1 MTTFTGMSSL
11 PFPHL
16 HLTCIDGKPT
26 ATTVRQ
32 LRKEV
37 YANARAIHSD
47 RGSGNNG
54 FLGIVMEAP
63 SYLQRAGTAF
73 LLPIHPGPQLDHA
86 VNATAAQITA
96 ANCAYD
102 SELDVFR
109 RYVQVNEAIR
119 QQILIAVDSTY
130 YDVLE
135 DNTFGYADV
144 TIIALLAHLQGNY
157 ATLSPDDLELN
168 RMRLS
173 ETWNP
178 EEPLENL
185 WIKVKHLRAVALA
198 GGKPFLDSTVVR
210 LLLSALE
217 KTGVYTHSIRTWRD
231 KPEGERN
238 WCAFQTHF
246 IHGEKERLR
255 LLTAGTTGYHSAHA
269 ALANVL
275 PSFAAAAS
283 VITTPAPVTPAPSIA
298 NQFRSNNINLFYCW
312 SHGLNRNP
320 AHTSATCTHPADGH
334 QVTATLDKRM
344 GGSGR
349 ITFGDRTGNGSV
361 RPVTP
366 RSSGTQQ

>member
-1 MTTFTGMSSL
+1 MPVRLFFS
-11 PFPHL
+11 PFIPAHN
-16 HLTCIDGKPT
+16 LTI
-26 ATTVRQ
+26 
-32 LRKEV
+32 
-37 YANARAIHSD
+37 
-47 RGSGNNG
+47 
-54 FLGIVMEAP
+54 
-63 SYLQRAGTAF
+63 
-73 LLPIHPGPQLDHA
+73 A

-283 VITTPAPVTPAPSIA
+283 VITTPAPVTPAPSIDQSILVQQH
-298 NQFRSNNINLFYCW
+298 QFVL
-312 SHGLNRNP
+312 LL
-320 AHTSATCTHPADGH
+320 
-334 QVTATLDKRM
+334 VTWFE
-344 GGSGR
+344 SQ
-349 ITFGDRTGNGSV
+349 
-361 RPVTP
+361 
-366 RSSGTQQ
+366 SGTHQCYLYPSC

>member
-16 HLTCIDGKPT
+16 HLTPIDGKPT
-26 ATTVRQ
+26 ATTVTQ

-47 RGSGNNG
+47 GGGGNNG

-63 SYLQRAGTAF
+63 AYLQRAGTAF

-96 ANCAYD
+96 ANRAYD

-130 YDVLE
+130 YNVLE
-135 DNTFGYADV
+135 DDTFGYADV
-144 TIIALLAHLQGNY
+144 TIIVLLAHLQLNY
-157 ATLSPDDLELN
+157 ATLSADDLEFN

-178 EEPLENL
+178 DEPLENL

-198 GGKPFLDSTVVR
+198 GGEPFLDSTVMR

-217 KTGVYTHSIRTWRD
+217 KAGVYTHSICTWRD
-231 KPEGERN
+231 KPELERN
-238 WCAFQTHF
+238 WGAFQTHF

-255 LLTAGTTGYHSAHA
+255 LLTAGTTGYHGAHS

-283 VITTPAPVTPAPSIA
+283 VPVTPAPSTT
-298 NQFRSNNINLFYCW
+298 QFRSNNINLFYCW

-349 ITFGDRTGNGSV
+349 ITFGDRTGSGSV
-361 RPVTP
+361 RLVTP
-366 RSSGTQQ
+366 RSSATQQ